1 MRVSRLLW
9 AGGAAVLLLAGAC
22 AHRAGPPAR
31 AATTGPAAVPGTRER
46 GFASWYGEPYH
57 GRRTAS
63 GEVYDMYGV
72 SAAHRTLP
80 FGTLVR
86 VTRRDDDRSVDVVVN
101 DRGPFVK
108 GRIIDLSYGAARR
121 IGLDLDGVAPVEV
134 TVLEPGTRAPTAT
147 PTPLSTPVPE
157 PTPVSEPPPRRPSTA
172 VEPPAGELPPTGC
185 WWVQVGAF
193 GEIDNARRARER
205 LTDAG
210 ERAVVMEGPRG
221 LERVR
226 VGPFEDHAA
235 AAAARER
242 LLTDWPQ
249 AQVVPC
255 G

>member
-1 MRVSRLLW
+1 VLEAHRVSGRAVLV
-9 AGGAAVLLLAGAC
+9 AVLLAAAAC
-22 AHRAGPPAR
+22 AHRGGPPAR
-31 AATTGPAAVPGTRER
+31 SAAAASAAVPGTRDR
-46 GFASWYGEPYH
+46 GIASWYGEPYH

-86 VTRRDDDRSVDVVVN
+86 VTRRDDGRSIDVVIN

-121 IGLDLDGVAPVEV
+121 IGLDLDGIAPVEV
-134 TVLEPGTRAPTAT
+134 TVLEPGTRAPLTT
-147 PTPLSTPVPE
+147 PTPQSIPVPA
-157 PTPVSEPPPRRPSTA
+157 PASGPPPRPPAA
-172 VEPPAGELPPTGC
+172 VEPPTGC

-193 GEIDNARRARER
+193 GEINNARRARER

-235 AAAARER
+235 AAEGRER